1 MADGKGSGVTPLGY
15 QREQGI
21 LGALLV
27 FGRDALDVARAAG
40 WSPELARRPQIAALG
55 AWLVAEME
63 AGSVVDIPTAV
74 DRYQQAP
81 PVHPDAPDYGTAI
94 LLLTAAPNL
103 GPVTVADIPAHVAL
117 VLSAHKAER
126 VAELQVALKVAMQ
139 RGDLVEV
146 GKIGARIAA
155 VTAPPRPARAPQE
168 APPTDAPDDRRTDPA
183 TIAALKKIPKHAR
196 DDRRVQ
202 ARVVLENDPRWADLR
217 YNEMTD
223 RIERGQ
229 RIHTDADDNA
239 VTDWLSWVY
248 GIQLGRDVAKG
259 VIDLVA
265 RKRSYDPLRDYL
277 LGVRWDGTP
286 RLDTWLQRGLG
297 VMDDPLHRR
306 MGACWA
312 VSAVARAL
320 RPGCQVDA
328 MLVFVGKQGAGKTRA
343 VEALAGREFFSE
355 TELRIGEIR
364 GLQQLADAWVHELGE
379 MPQLLA
385 NRVDRNI
392 FKNFV
397 TTRVDKYQRL
407 HAKRSGEYPRRCV
420 FIGTVNEKE
429 LLNDPTG
436 ARRFMPV
443 IATCVDLDWVKAN
456 RDQIWAEA
464 RVRFERGDPWHLTKA
479 EEADLERLQ
488 RPFRKTDPWEE
499 PLAAWLAL
507 PERTQE
513 AETSITASR
522 LLTDVIGRPL
532 GMQTQADKTRIGVCM
547 TAIGWMHTVMW
558 CKTAKKAV
566 NCYVRDPEKMEVEP

>member
-223 RIERGQ
+223 RIEEAAARIELAGAELEALDHCRVDAAEAALIALACARAEAERLMGGQQLPLASSNSNSIARGQ
-229 RIHTDADDNA
+229 
-239 VTDWLSWVY
+239 
-248 GIQLGRDVAKG
+248 GRG
-259 VIDLVA
+259 
-265 RKRSYDPLRDYL
+265 
-277 LGVRWDGTP
+277 
-286 RLDTWLQRGLG
+286 
-297 VMDDPLHRR
+297 
-306 MGACWA
+306 
-312 VSAVARAL
+312 
-320 RPGCQVDA
+320 
-328 MLVFVGKQGAGKTRA
+328 
-343 VEALAGREFFSE
+343 
-355 TELRIGEIR
+355 
-364 GLQQLADAWVHELGE
+364 
-379 MPQLLA
+379 
-385 NRVDRNI
+385 
-392 FKNFV
+392 
-397 TTRVDKYQRL
+397 
-407 HAKRSGEYPRRCV
+407 
-420 FIGTVNEKE
+420 
-429 LLNDPTG
+429 
-436 ARRFMPV
+436 PV
-443 IATCVDLDWVKAN
+443 W
-456 RDQIWAEA
+456 
-464 RVRFERGDPWHLTKA
+464 GDPAPSHFSP
-479 EEADLERLQ
+479 R
-488 RPFRKTDPWEE
+488 
-499 PLAAWLAL
+499 
-507 PERTQE
+507 QE
-513 AETSITASR
+513 
-522 LLTDVIGRPL
+522 
-532 GMQTQADKTRIGVCM
+532 
-547 TAIGWMHTVMW
+547 
-558 CKTAKKAV
+558 
-566 NCYVRDPEKMEVEP
+566 